1 MECKS
6 FFTQKENKKV
16 IDSHTEELMKMTE
29 KHNAKLL
36 LLDLEKIIKLKGAVS
51 PEFMLQ
57 VAQNA
62 KEVIKDMQK

>member
-1 MECKS
+1 MKCKS
-6 FFTQKENKKV
+6 FFTQKENKKM
-16 IDSHTEELMKMTE
+16 IDSRTEELMKMTE

-36 LLDLEKIIKLKGAVS
+36 LLDLEKIIKLKGDVS

-62 KEVIKDMQK
+62 KEVIRNIQQ